1 MLAGQAAYEA
11 LRRDRHAR
19 ALLDLP
25 GRSWTALLRALL
37 GNPHPA
43 YAATTT
49 GRGALLRLLIGE
61 NLELLLR
68 DDDLV
73 LALSLTAPHR
83 RHGGG
88 RSVGGGAS

>member
-1 MLAGQAAYEA
+1 MRRCGGTGMPVLCWTCPAGRGPRCCGHCWE
-11 LRRDRHAR
+11 
-19 ALLDLP
+19 
-25 GRSWTALLRALL
+25 T
-37 GNPHPA
+37 PHPA

-49 GRGALLRLLIGE
+49 GRGVLLRLLIGE

-73 LALSLTAPHR
+73 LALSLTAPNR